1 MAKQRQRRR
10 LKQLKNTVDTNFVPI
25 DSFALGGFFG
35 IIGFFVYSKYMPYKD
50 IKKRNEYNKIYLR
63 EWRKN
68 NRDKVRGY
76 DQAREKHK
84 VAARVSSIKYCEY
97 LHQKQHHATA

>member
-1 MAKQRQRRR
+1 
-10 LKQLKNTVDTNFVPI
+10 
-25 DSFALGGFFG
+25 
-35 IIGFFVYSKYMPYKD
+35 MPYKD

-84 VAARVSSIKYCEY
+84 VAARVAVNEAVRKGKIIRPKFCSNC
-97 LHQKQHHATA
+97 KQRCKPEAHHPDHNKPLEIVWLCTSCHKEIEKLTVL